1 MAEAGYSVHFY
12 LDNSGM
18 VILIQM
24 IFGNK
29 SQKYNRKYLNVEK
42 ET

>member
-1 MAEAGYSVHFY
+1 MAEPGYVVHFY

-18 VILIQM
+18 TILIQM
-24 IFGNK
+24 IFGGN
-29 SQKYNRKYLNVEK
+29 SQKYNIKYLNVEK

>member
-1 MAEAGYSVHFY
+1 MAEAGYIVHFY
-12 LDNSGM
+12 LDSTGM
-18 VILIQM
+18 MNLIQM
-24 IFGNK
+24 LFVVN